1 MATITISREYG
12 SGGDEIAT
20 RVSEKLGYRYFDR
33 AMLAQIVAESG
44 LSESEI
50 VDFSEDNYKVRSFL
64 DRLLARSSL
73 REAGRLSWDED
84 PTGTRARESAL
95 LNEAQGIALV
105 QGAIRAAC
113 KQGNVVIVG
122 RGGQAIL
129 KGMPGV
135 LHVRVHA
142 PLDAR
147 FAHIATQKNIHLFG
161 LRKEIAEHDQAAAD
175 YLKRFYG
182 IAWDDPLLYDVMIN
196 TAQLSIEAAAQ
207 MVVDA
212 AQSLPAPKP
221 EPAPITEVAA

>member
-12 SGGDEIAT
+12 SGGDEIAA

-33 AMLAQIVAESG
+33 AMLAQIVAETG

-64 DRLLARSSL
+64 EHLFARSSL
-73 REAGRLSWDED
+73 REINRTNWDED
-84 PTGTRARESAL
+84 PTGTRASESAF

-105 QGAIRAAC
+105 QSAIRAAY

-129 KGMPGV
+129 KGLPGV
-135 LHVRVHA
+135 LHVRVQA
-142 PLDAR
+142 PLDTR
-147 FAHIATQKNIHLFG
+147 FGHIAAKKNIHLLG
-161 LRKEIAEHDQAAAD
+161 LRKEIVDHDLAAAD

-182 IAWDDPLLYDVMIN
+182 IAWDDPMLYDVVIN
-196 TAQLSIEAAAQ
+196 TTQLSVEAAAQ
-207 MVVDA
+207 MIVDA
-212 AQSLPAPKP
+212 AQSLPT
-221 EPAPITEVAA
+221 PAPEAEPLGEAAS

>member
-1 MATITISREYG
+1 
-12 SGGDEIAT
+12 
-20 RVSEKLGYRYFDR
+20 VSEKLGYRYFDR
-33 AMLAQIVAESG
+33 AMLAQIFAESG

-64 DRLLARSSL
+64 ERLLARSSL
-73 REAGRLSWDED
+73 REASRLSWDED

-95 LNEAQGIALV
+95 LNEAQGITLV
-105 QGAIRAAC
+105 QGAIRAAYRR
-113 KQGNVVIVG
+113 GNVVIVG

-142 PLDAR
+142 PLETR

-161 LRKEIAEHDQAAAD
+161 LRKEIVEHDQAAAD

-196 TAQLSIEAAAQ
+196 TTQLSIEAAAQ
-207 MVVDA
+207 MIVDA
-212 AQSLPAPKP
+212 AQSLPKP
-221 EPAPITEVAA
+221 EPAPLTEVAA